1 MAVKRSKS
9 VWKAKVAAP
18 SETQP
23 FPLLEL
29 PLELRRMVY
38 REIMADGSGRG
49 SKYFRPPGFVPPTDQ
64 RLHFLLANKQVHAEA
79 FDVFYD
85 IFTLEVEIHRDMK
98 LNGSLNGVPSCMPT
112 PPLGDPFRRG
122 TPDYL
127 NQSVIPMP
135 AYLPRIRRVEIC
147 LKYPLADIEGRCM
160 LDDATAIQF
169 KRLCY
174 ELAAQCH
181 LLRDV
186 VLRLSCTCSRREPG
200 GIHEGRHVFSD
211 RWVSRTTLT
220 NLEDV
225 CPTAEDF
232 EQLLGPLERIRV
244 SGSLQLICSCV
255 NREEQL
261 QPIFD
266 RVRSVVQSSDPVKKF
281 EGNELIWWQLMERGR
296 PYLQH
301 RHICQALHRM
311 HETAQTLSRLS
322 LHPDRAHA
330 LRPFTTVEEA
340 LNDHALSFR
349 VDVLF
354 LGALIDGMARR
365 SSAMNTVTSSRKVLR
380 SAKSKKPCESHGSS
394 EGGRTKKRKADD
406 EMMTTPFGSH
416 KLMRHGPKGL
426 EIDMNW

>member
-1 MAVKRSKS
+1 MAVKPSKS
-9 VWKAKVAAP
+9 VRKVKGATL

-23 FPLLEL
+23 FPLLDL
-29 PLELRRMVY
+29 PFELRRMVY

-49 SKYFRPPGFVPPTDQ
+49 SGFVPSTDQ
-64 RLHFLLANKQVHAEA
+64 RLRFLLANKQVHAEA

-85 IFTLEVEIHRDMK
+85 IFTLEVEIYRDMR

-181 LLRDV
+181 ELRDV

-200 GIHEGRHVFSD
+200 GIHDGRHVFSD
-211 RWVSRTTLT
+211 RWVSRTTLSD
-220 NLEDV
+220 LEDV

-255 NREEQL
+255 NRREQL

-266 RVRSVVQSSDPVKKF
+266 RVRSVVQSSDPVKKL

-311 HETAQTLSRLS
+311 HETAQILSRLS

-365 SSAMNTVTSSRKVLR
+365 SSAMDSVASGKVLR
-380 SAKSKKPCESHGSS
+380 SAKSKKPCGSHGSS
-394 EGGRTKKRKADD
+394 EGGWTKKRKAD
-406 EMMTTPFGSH
+406 EMMMTTHFGS
-416 KLMRHGPKGL
+416 KRLMPKGL
-426 EIDMNW
+426 EIHMNW